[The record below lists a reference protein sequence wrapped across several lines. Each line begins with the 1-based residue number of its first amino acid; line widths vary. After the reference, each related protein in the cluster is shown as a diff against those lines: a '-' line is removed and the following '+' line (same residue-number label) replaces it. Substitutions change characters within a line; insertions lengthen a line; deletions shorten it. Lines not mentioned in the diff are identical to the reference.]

1 MSYKEVA
8 LAEEKVSVTCRLPKS
23 IVARVDRYAE
33 DRGVSRSAA
42 VVSLLRVALGQ
53 VGETPASK
61 ADVQALRA
69 LLADGFERVSH
80 AVETQPVQ
88 IAATLPEPEDAAREE
103 RERIRALGALDRLL
117 GRF

>member
-1 MSYKEVA
+1 MD
-8 LAEEKVSVTCRLPKS
+8 EEKVSVTCRLPKS
-23 IVARVDRYAE
+23 LVARVDRYAG

-42 VVSLLRVALGQ
+42 VLSLLRVALGQ

-69 LLADGFERVSH
+69 LLADGLERVSQ
-80 AVETQPVQ
+80 AVENQPIQ
-88 IAATLPEPEDAAREE
+88 IAQSLPDPDDAVQAE
-103 RERIRALGALDRLL
+103 RDRIRSLGPIERLL

>member
-1 MSYKEVA
+1 M
-8 LAEEKVSVTCRLPKS
+8 AEEKTSVTCRLPKS
-23 IVARVDRYAE
+23 LVARVDRYAS

-42 VVSLLRVALGQ
+42 IVSLLRVALGQ

-80 AVETQPVQ
+80 AVENQPVQ
-88 IAATLPEPEDAAREE
+88 IAQGLPEPDDAARTE
-103 RERIRALGALDRLL
+103 RERIRALGPLNRLL

>member
-1 MSYKEVA
+1 M
-8 LAEEKVSVTCRLPKS
+8 AEEKVSVTCRLPKS
-23 IVARVDRYAE
+23 VVARIDRYAD
-33 DRGVSRSAA
+33 DRGVSRTSAM
-42 VVSLLRVALGQ
+42 VSLLRVALGQ

-69 LLADGFERVSH
+69 LLAEGFERVSH

-88 IAATLPEPEDAAREE
+88 IAAALPEPEDAARAE
-103 RERIRALGALDRLL
+103 RDRIRGLGAIDRLL